1 MKTMKTIKKL
11 FAISMIFASVFF
23 VACND
28 DENNM
33 LSPDDSKVILEN
45 LDADMQSD
53 LDQMQNAQGF
63 KAFVELQDMDD
74 PFSIAKSTKGSFVF
88 NTIKKYLTL
97 SSDKGL
103 KSVKEEGHFD
113 FTGNLGTYTWSIAS
127 QAWDI
132 THGGTNIVINFPT
145 DSTLTENN
153 ATLTINNFEDQEF
166 VDEYDTWY
174 QPTAIDA
181 NLYIND
187 TKYVE
192 LVLDA
197 TWQNNGDPQGL
208 DLSVYLLPFEF
219 TIEFTDGATSTS
231 ITEALFLNNNQIM
244 SIGGTIIF
252 TDNTKEELSSVNG
265 YVQYRTIK
273 VKANVDVSA
282 LIELVEEMESDNH
295 PYTTNEE
302 IIDAVNKTFYAG
314 VYNESGKKMATIEL
328 GIINNETDIVLTFED
343 GSQELAEPYFE
354 NFIDGIKEFIDEMGI
369 TLDNNFDFKKK

>member
-1 MKTMKTIKKL
+1 MKNLKKL

-23 VACND
+23 VACNKD
-28 DENNM
+28 DNAM
-33 LSPDDSKVILEN
+33 LSTDDSKVILEN

-63 KAFVELQDMDD
+63 KAFVELQGMDD
-74 PFSIAKSTKGSFVF
+74 PFGTTKSGVSSNPINSIKE
-88 NTIKKYLTL
+88 YLTL
-97 SSDKGL
+97 SSDKKL
-103 KSVKEEGHFD
+103 KTVKEEGHFD
-113 FTGNLGTYTWSIAS
+113 FERNLGTYTWNIAY
-127 QAWDI
+127 QGWDI

-166 VDEYDTWY
+166 VDDYDTWY

-192 LVLDA
+192 VVLAA

-219 TIEFTDGATSTS
+219 TIEFTDDATSTS
-231 ITEALFLNNNQIM
+231 ITETLFLNNNQIM

-282 LIELVEEMESDNH
+282 IIELVEEMESQNP

-302 IIDAVNKTFYAG
+302 IVNAINKTFDAG
-314 VYNESGKKMATIEL
+314 VYNEKGKKMATIEV
-328 GIINNETDIVLTFED
+328 GIIDNEVNIVLTFKD
-343 GSQELAEPYFE
+343 GTQEPAEPYFE
-354 NFIDGIKEFIDEMGI
+354 NFIDSIEEFIDEMGI
-369 TLDNNFDFKKK
+369 TLDNVFSFK